1 MAFYAGWTIIVW
13 LNDALVCL
21 YVLIAG
27 LWGNRGDAVEL
38 LRDLRGAAASK
49 KQKIK
54 FLDRLK
60 QNRANYPSIIQTF
73 LYLHA
78 IILISA
84 YSFTTFTASAYQV
97 QYAILY
103 ISPLFLYFACL
114 ASTHSLE
121 ANRPESYYP
130 YIFTIIALVL
140 AVAYA
145 IMGCGGLLGSSH

>member
-1 MAFYAGWTIIVW
+1 MVW
-13 LNDALVCL
+13 VNDAMVCL

-27 LWGNRGDAVEL
+27 LWGNRGDVVEL

-60 QNRANYPSIIQTF
+60 QNRANYPSIVQTF

-78 IILISA
+78 IILIST
-84 YSFTTFTASAYQV
+84 YSFTTFTTTAYQI

-103 ISPLFLYFACL
+103 VSPLFFYFACL
-114 ASTHSLE
+114 ASTHSLTT
-121 ANRPESYYP
+121 NRPETYYP
-130 YIFTIIALVL
+130 YAFTIIALIL
-140 AVAYA
+140 AVTYA
-145 IMGCGGLLGSSH
+145 IAGCGGLLGSSH